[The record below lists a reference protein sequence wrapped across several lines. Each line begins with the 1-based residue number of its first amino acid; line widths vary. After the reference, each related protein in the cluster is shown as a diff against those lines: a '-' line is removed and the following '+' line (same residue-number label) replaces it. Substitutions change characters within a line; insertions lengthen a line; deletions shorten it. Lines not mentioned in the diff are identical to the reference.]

1 MMFHDRFVNAPV
13 PVFVI
18 VSALIWLV
26 PLETEPKVRLVGLKL
41 TVGEFTDC
49 DTAAD
54 VLLLKLVDPA

>member
-1 MMFHDRFVNAPV
+1 MRTAIL
-13 PVFVI
+13 I